1 MTVALIDGDILAFRT
16 AVAAQENW
24 DGEVIV
30 DVNKA
35 IRDVDL
41 AFKEWTKL
49 IKPHR
54 SVITFS
60 DPGRVYFR
68 HYVAPTYKGNRVDI
82 ERPQALTDVI
92 AYIKDKYECTW
103 RPGLEADDVMGILAG
118 DPNLSDP
125 VIVTMDKDLQT
136 IPGKWFNPF
145 KIKRPMRINQ
155 RLADLNWLSQTLTG
169 DSTDGYK
176 GCPGIGPKRAEKI
189 LASSSVFRELWAIIE
204 RTYEDAGLSVNEAI
218 TQARLARILRY
229 TDYREETGE
238 IKLWHPKE
246 ELWIKWSTIRDTI
259 SKEPLKS
266 PTTSSPS
273 SEVSPETKHGASQTS
288 SSTSVDTETSTPTP
302 RKRTSKK
309 QVGTSTA

>member
-16 AVAAQENW
+16 AIAAQENW

-35 IRDVDL
+35 IRDVDM

-49 IKPHR
+49 IKPNR
-54 SVITFS
+54 SVVTFS

-68 HYVAPTYKGNRVDI
+68 HFVDPTYKGNRVSI

-92 AYIKDKYECTW
+92 NHIKGKYECTW
-103 RPGLEADDVMGILAG
+103 REGLEADDVMGILAG
-118 DPNLSDP
+118 SPALTDP

-145 KIKRPMRINQ
+145 KIKRPLRINQ
-155 RLADLNWLSQTLTG
+155 RLADLNWLGQTLTG
-169 DSTDGYK
+169 DATDGYK

-189 LASSSVFRELWAIIE
+189 LSSSSVFRELWAIIE
-204 RTYEDAGLSVNEAI
+204 RTYEDAGLTANDAI
-218 TQARLARILRY
+218 TQARLARILRF

-246 ELWIKWSTIRDTI
+246 EIWLKWSTIRDTM
-259 SKEPLKS
+259 SKDQSKL
-266 PTTSSPS
+266 PTTSSAS
-273 SEVSPETKHGASQTS
+273 SETSPETKHGVSQTS
-288 SSTSVDTETSTPTP
+288 SSTSADTATSTQTR

-309 QVGTSTA
+309 QVGTSTD